1 MGKGGLRWRR
11 TLTVCKAPVSSIS
24 ALPVSRSLTHPHRC
38 IQHSEQGSSS
48 PHSTLRAHTQN
59 IFGVPRLSLLVV
71 GGDAHLVVSFFPST
85 RTNSEV
91 ERRMEL
97 PRTELPRTT
106 SHAQSSIFRK
116 EPIIYHIVLIGF
128 ELRWND
134 SVYQQCRAEGEF
146 SRFLSQLCK

>member
-59 IFGVPRLSLLVV
+59 IFGVPRLSLRVV

-97 PRTELPRTT
+97 PRTELPRAT

-116 EPIIYHIVLIGF
+116 EPIIYHIVLTGF

-134 SVYQQCRAEGEF
+134 STNSVGPKESSAA
-146 SRFLSQLCK
+146 S